1 MAFSTLVSFSVKP
14 RLSELRTSRRSLRV
28 AGSLVRVNSR
38 ACMPC
43 MFAKLPSGLATE
55 RELPGFPKL
64 QSHQC
69 HQAPTG
75 QLVSR
80 QPRASGRGGV
90 YIMLVYVIVEGGSSP
105 ATRPHVSRARPG
117 RQAFLSVMECR
128 VCLGDHVLLG
138 SKGFPCPQIMQCGHG
153 MVCMHLKRAGASKR
167 GRCAVGLKIR
177 SMPHICPS
185 RALPCMPASIASLR
199 LVFSLFFFRSHL
211 NRSLM
216 VAGILCGHPAFRS
229 APLAGQP
236 APFARRWAGSWVPPC
251 LAGAFRF
258 LRPIQDAD
266 PVIRLELAAGTL
278 FPPGRDL
285 WSAFLTR

>member
-1 MAFSTLVSFSVKP
+1 MHVCKAAKW
-14 RLSELRTSRRSLRV
+14 
-28 AGSLVRVNSR
+28 
-38 ACMPC
+38 PC
-43 MFAKLPSGLATE
+43 NRE
-55 RELPGFPKL
+55 ELPGFPKL

-117 RQAFLSVMECR
+117 RQAFLAVMECR

-167 GRCAVGLKIR
+167 GRCAVGVKIR

-199 LVFSLFFFRSHL
+199 LVFSLFFFQKPSQPVLDGSGDTLRSS
-211 NRSLM
+211 SLPFRT
-216 VAGILCGHPAFRS
+216 AGRTAS
-229 APLAGQP
+229 T
-236 APFARRWAGSWVPPC
+236 
-251 LAGAFRF
+251 
-258 LRPIQDAD
+258 LRPQMGWIMGATLSSR
-266 PVIRLELAAGTL
+266 RLSVSPTNSGC
-278 FPPGRDL
+278 
-285 WSAFLTR
+285 